1 MFVALCDVA
10 WTVDGAGALVCTGTL
25 SIADYPTAFDM
36 STLDPIILTEAF
48 ASGVALIVTAA
59 VIGVAINTILKLIR
73 SL

>member
-10 WTVDGAGALVCTGTL
+10 WTVDGAGALICSGTL
-25 SIADYPTAFDM
+25 SIADYPAAFDI

-48 ASGVALIVTAA
+48 SSGVFLMVMSAA
-59 VIGVAINTILKLIR
+59 ISVAINTILKLIR